1 MDTKAWKQNWA
12 SVLKLEEPTKKTE
25 PVLSSKT
32 AVHLHQVTRR
42 HDTKSRTINT
52 DRSVNAAVPS
62 NPSQWNKQT
71 NSTVR
76 CAACSDATPSDVPFY
91 FPGLQ
96 DMKLPE
102 MNLGTLYRFGG
113 RNSFYSFKGKLK
125 MEWKKK
131 ETETHRCAATVLR
144 RTEQRWDRCDN
155 QCNISIC
162 IHSSLHFWRKLKWF
176 SENTQF
182 WEQELSCSFIG
193 FFVSPNS
200 QHVATTEFYWF
211 Q

>member
-1 MDTKAWKQNWA
+1 MKQTNKQTGHFDVQH
-12 SVLKLEEPTKKTE
+12 S
-25 PVLSSKT
+25 
-32 AVHLHQVTRR
+32 VTRR
-42 HDTKSRTINT
+42 R
-52 DRSVNAAVPS
+52 
-62 NPSQWNKQT
+62 QT
-71 NSTVR
+71 
-76 CAACSDATPSDVPFY
+76 CSSISPDCKIWSCWRWIWAPCTS
-91 FPGLQ
+91 
-96 DMKLPE
+96 
-102 MNLGTLYRFGG
+102 LGVVIHFI
-113 RNSFYSFKGKLK
+113 SFKGKLK

-155 QCNISIC
+155 QCNISVC

-176 SENTQF
+176 SENAQF

-193 FFVSPNS
+193 FFVLPNS